1 MLIIEKIY
9 QEFKNKTR
17 PNIKWKMVG
26 DMYTRMDFI
35 QETFKGV
42 NSITE
47 FGPYQGCST
56 AAWLMLK
63 PKTFVTIDS
72 GVALDVEL
80 YKKAATEIKVDFKF
94 IISNDLEIE
103 ISPCELLFID
113 TMHTEEHTY
122 QELRLHANKVSKYL
136 VFHDVTQPRFG
147 TLAGINRWWKNH
159 PEWKLKYQD
168 FNDCGFMILEKKI

>member
-1 MLIIEKIY
+1 MLLIEEIY
-9 QEFKNKTR
+9 QSFKNRTR

-26 DMYTRMDFI
+26 DMYRRIDYI
-35 QETFKGV
+35 QQTFQGVET
-42 NSITE
+42 ITE

-63 PKTFVTIDS
+63 PKTFITIDA

-80 YKKAATEIKVDFKF
+80 YKKAAAEIKVDFKF
-94 IISNDLEIE
+94 IVSNDLEIQ

-122 QELRLHANKVSKYL
+122 QELTLHADKVSKYL
-136 VFHDVTQPRFG
+136 VFHDVAEPRFG
-147 TLAGINRWWKNH
+147 TYAGIRKWWKDH
-159 PEWKLKYQD
+159 PEWRIKYHD
-168 FNDCGFMILEKKI
+168 NDDCGFLVLEK